1 VRVSNAT
8 WRVTARSRRKPG
20 SGTARQARFVAEYL
34 IDLNATQAAIRAGY
48 SKQTARQQASDLLSK
63 PDIATAIVAGKAKQL
78 GKANLT
84 AVSVLEELRRLAF
97 SDVRR
102 LFDLL
107 DPDSSLCD
115 CVVHNVQLI
124 HRQGGPMRHVRFAY
138 AAGMALLVCATS
150 AHGQAVTQSAAVP
163 RLVTL
168 SGTFRPADGRRAAPV
183 ETVTLA
189 IYADQVGG
197 SPLWEETQTITIG
210 GGGQFTVILGQ
221 TEPDGIPLAVFV
233 SGDARWL
240 GMLWA
245 RPGEVEGPRTRITSV
260 PYALRASDADTLGGR
275 PASAY
280 LLVDAPAG
288 AATQA
293 AGARTT
299 TATTGGA
306 SFSTAGTPGY
316 LGMFTDSV
324 NLGNSVAYQSGARI
338 GVGTAAPA
346 DYLHI
351 AFNDSFGAFTGLAVQ
366 NLNGGPNAASGM
378 LFYDQNGALAQFQ
391 GFNNANHAYVINNI
405 ASGGI
410 IKFRTGGI
418 DGFVLD
424 GTGHVGMGGVG
435 PNVCCGLFVSEATNA
450 AVLGISSSNRGVE
463 GDSTSSFGVIGFS
476 TSGSAAVAG
485 QSQGSALAGL
495 FNGNV
500 TITGTLSKGGGSFKI
515 DHPLDPENKYLSH
528 SFVES
533 PDMKNVYD
541 GNVVLDAK
549 GEATVTLPDWFEA
562 LNKDFRYQLTAL
574 GAPGP
579 NLYVADEIADHQFR
593 IAGGTPGGK
602 VSWMVTGIRQD
613 AWANQNR
620 IPVEQ
625 EKPADE
631 RGRYL
636 YPVAFGLPLDK
647 GITAVK

>member
-1 VRVSNAT
+1 M
-8 WRVTARSRRKPG
+8 
-20 SGTARQARFVAEYL
+20 RQF
-34 IDLNATQAAIRAGY
+34 
-48 SKQTARQQASDLLSK
+48 
-63 PDIATAIVAGKAKQL
+63 
-78 GKANLT
+78 
-84 AVSVLEELRRLAF
+84 
-97 SDVRR
+97 
-102 LFDLL
+102 
-107 DPDSSLCD
+107 
-115 CVVHNVQLI
+115 
-124 HRQGGPMRHVRFAY
+124 RFAC

-163 RLVTL
+163 RLITL
-168 SGTFRPADGRRAAPV
+168 SGAFRPADGRRAAPV

-189 IYADQVGG
+189 IYADEAGG
-197 SPLWEETQTITIG
+197 SPLWEEKQTIPIG

-221 TEPDGIPLAVFV
+221 TERDGIPLEVFAG
-233 SGDARWL
+233 GDARWL

-280 LLVDAPAG
+280 LLADAPAG
-288 AATQA
+288 AATHA
-293 AGARTT
+293 AGTRTT

-306 SFSTAGTPGY
+306 SLSTAGAPGY
-316 LGMFTDSV
+316 LGMFTDSA

-338 GVGTAAPA
+338 GIGTATPA

-378 LFYDQNGALAQFQ
+378 LFYDQNGAVAQFQ
-391 GFNNANHAYVINNI
+391 GFNNSNHAYVINNI
-405 ASGGI
+405 ASGGS
-410 IKFRTGGI
+410 IKFLTGSADRFVIDSNGQVGI
-418 DGFVLD
+418 GAA
-424 GTGHVGMGGVG
+424 
-435 PNVCCGLFVSEATNA
+435 PNACCRLFVSDHTSLEGSI
-450 AVLGISSSNRGVE
+450 LGVSSAGRAVE
-463 GDSTSSFGVIGFS
+463 GDSTSSFGVVGFS

-485 QSQGSALAGL
+485 ESLGAALAGL

-549 GEATVTLPDWFEA
+549 GEATVALPDWFEA

-636 YPVAFGLPLDK
+636 HPAAFGLPHDK
-647 GITAVK
+647 GITAVKAPLIPGSVREQ